1 MQSVLGTIPIE
12 FTKYWTQR
20 FPYLVSH
27 AFHALESCSRENLF
41 KTYYS
46 DAFTYSRPE
55 YFYQYTEEFA
65 PCESV
70 AKLQR
75 DSPAK
80 KYSKEMRQRLTERR
94 PSQEGS
100 PDTKPMNGGD
110 FFRPPNKRGSF
121 NFNKSNDGKIVNEAV
136 AKDNELNWRRPK
148 NTTKDTIAWTMP
160 NSNV

>member
-1 MQSVLGTIPIE
+1 MQCILGAIPIE

-46 DAFTYSRPE
+46 DAFTYSRPD
-55 YFYQYTEEFA
+55 YFYQFAEEFS

-70 AKLQR
+70 SKIHSPQR
-75 DSPAK
+75 
-80 KYSKEMRQRLTERR
+80 KYSKEMRQRLVDRR
-94 PSQEGS
+94 PSQEGT
-100 PDTKPMNGGD
+100 PDTKNGSD
-110 FFRPPNKRGSF
+110 FSRPSQPNNKRGSF
-121 NFNKSNDGKIVNEAV
+121 NFYKSSDGKIVNESV
-136 AKDNELNWRRPK
+136 AKENELNWRRPK

-160 NSNV
+160 NANV